1 MLAPE
6 YRVGFR
12 ILKKEIGLCS
22 ALKVSFPALLKSS
35 MVRFNVGKNA
45 EESESTKANLKNHFK
60 LLAFMYK
67 ELEKQYGRSRTDE
80 VMREVLLAGG
90 EVFFC
95 GFTRLGP
102 ADGLL
107 DFVEVYKKFERQ
119 NIVFDVIV
127 ETERRFE
134 IVINRCLVFESFK
147 ELRVPALTQWMCDI
161 AFNYFNYYHPRIEYT
176 KDRMIA
182 RGAETCHE
190 VFVWN

>member
-1 MLAPE
+1 MLSPE

-12 ILKKEIGLCS
+12 ILKKAIGLWS
-22 ALKVSFPALLKSS
+22 AFKVSFPALLKSS

-67 ELEKQYGRSRTDE
+67 ELEKQYGLARTDE

-90 EVFFC
+90 EVFFR
-95 GFTRLGP
+95 GFNRLGP

-119 NIVFDVIV
+119 NIVFDVIE

-147 ELRVPALTQWMCDI
+147 ELGVPALTQWMCDI
-161 AFNYFNYYHPRIEYT
+161 AFNYFSHYHPRIEYT

-190 VFVWN
+190 VFIWN